1 MACGPRRSNKSLVSD
16 ITDELTHAR
25 PLAQLMKQ
33 LGGLE
38 PGSASVTV
46 DVQMQ
51 LSSETTDVE
60 HAIKSEN
67 QGEEAAFKQ

>member
-1 MACGPRRSNKSLVSD
+1 
-16 ITDELTHAR
+16 
-25 PLAQLMKQ
+25 MKQ
-33 LGGLE
+33 LGGLV
-38 PGSASVTV
+38 PYSASITV